1 MDDLRL
7 HAVVARVV
15 AWHNRHP
22 LARRITAAQVNSVG
36 YVALPY
42 TAPGLLPQDVPAP
55 PAPPPPEATVPAA
68 QPAEPDAIN
77 PVVEAEDPHAVVIEI
92 DPAPQIVDGD
102 DSAASAPELPD
113 ATPQTDAPPAPQST
127 PEAASATDDSADD
140 SAGDSAGASEP
151 AAMGAAA
158 PAAAAGSSLR
168 ARATASEGQ
177 ATQSPQAAPPAA
189 TLAPDAPCTL
199 VCSDDFMAP
208 LPLKQVLDWV
218 RTHGL
223 ALLQAPLDGP
233 VRQVPVDAALLPTG
247 AGVAQLWVATA
258 AIEIGGQ
265 RHRLLLGGGELP
277 AVLGRRAWSRPRLL
291 GALAAPAGLV
301 AAVVGLMWPVA
312 PSALPAPSAPS
323 APAAALPAVAVATA
337 PAASATSAASA
348 PSAASAARA
357 ASIVA
362 TAASASAPEAS
373 NSAVAVTAK
382 PQHTSADPPRLPG
395 LLDDAAKAQARAT
408 VAALRAE
415 RQASAPAKQATAAG
429 TAATAAT
436 AVSPPAAATATPPA
450 TQPAAPPAVLYGLST
465 RLLRTRAE
473 AEQLQSAFQALLG
486 GTRGSLLRVEMLP
499 VGEDWRVVC
508 WPYERRADAERA
520 RALLQARGMKVEL
533 VDF

>member
-42 TAPGLLPQDVPAP
+42 TVPGLLPQDVLAP
-55 PAPPPPEATVPAA
+55 
-68 QPAEPDAIN
+68 PAEPDAIN
-77 PVVEAEDPHAVVIEI
+77 PVIEAEDPHAVVIEV

-113 ATPQTDAPPAPQST
+113 ATPQTDAPPAPQSA
-127 PEAASATDDSADD
+127 PEAASAT
-140 SAGDSAGASEP
+140 GDSAGASEP
-151 AAMGAAA
+151 PAMGAAA
-158 PAAAAGSSLR
+158 HAAAAGSSLR

-415 RQASAPAKQATAAG
+415 RQASAPAKPATAAG